1 MYETLKE
8 LIQAIKNGEVDESK
22 MTVSIDNDSTSIYL
36 DDEKLF
42 NGGGYDDIL
51 DLYELLFPKADVD
64 WC

>member
-1 MYETLKE
+1 MYKTLKE
-8 LIQAIKNGEVDESK
+8 LIQAIKDGEVDESK
-22 MTVSIDNDSTSIYL
+22 MTVSIDNDSTNIYL